1 MEILLWII
9 FIFLMIGYG
18 FKIFFRYGMPWLL
31 NRFVQNQQKKYA
43 NNFSSGFKS
52 QSNDQNV
59 NTETE
64 RKSKKD
70 MEAKEGFGEYVD
82 YEEIDE

>member
-9 FIFLMIGYG
+9 FIFLIIGYG

-43 NNFSSGFKS
+43 SNFSSGFNS
-52 QSNDQNV
+52 QTTNQNV
-59 NTETE
+59 NPETE
-64 RKSKKD
+64 RKNKKD
-70 MEAKEGFGEYVD
+70 TETKEDFGEYVD